1 MLYQICNSVHVCHSH
16 KVIHR
21 DLKPENIL
29 LDSKR
34 QIKIGIFIV
43 VFINIQK
50 LVIGD
55 FGVARKLNRS
65 SVAKTFCGKNERI
78 NKIIIFLRQVHLLIW
93 LQSCF
98 SVTLVTVGGLVAVIL
113 LGN

>member
-29 LDSKR
+29 LDSRR

-78 NKIIIFLRQVHLLIW
+78 NKIFFCDRYTSLYGSR
-93 LQSCF
+93 
-98 SVTLVTVGGLVAVIL
+98 AVSQL
-113 LGN
+113 P